1 MKTAAPPLAAN
12 GLVRRYGARTVV
24 DISTLYVQRGEVLA
38 ILGPNG
44 AGKSTLFRLL
54 LLVENGDAGEI
65 LVNGTRV
72 RPGDTAARKLTGV
85 FQRPYLFA
93 GTVESNVA
101 YGLRVRGAD
110 RQYQGAQVMSSLAA
124 LGISDLRRTPVHQL
138 SGGEAQRVALAR
150 ALAVRPD
157 VLLLDEPTANLDVT
171 AKRRF
176 REDIERSVRSGAPA
190 AILITHDPA
199 DAFALADR
207 IAVMQDG
214 RIVQEGKPEDLIF
227 APASPFVAAMTGAEL
242 LLDGIVD
249 RVDEGLVTVILQ
261 GGQRV
266 IAFAGNADAVP
277 AIAESVHVG
286 YRPEDVLLSDPADA
300 GATSAVNRFQ
310 LVVAGVASTGPL
322 VRVRLDGAIR
332 LTALVTRQSS
342 VTLGLEPGRA
352 VVAQIKATALRAF
365 RAGP

>member
-1 MKTAAPPLAAN
+1 MNAAAPPLATN
-12 GLVRRYGARTVV
+12 GLVRRYGGRTVV

-44 AGKSTLFRLL
+44 AGKSTLFRML
-54 LLVENGDAGEI
+54 LLVEKADAGEI
-65 LVNGTRV
+65 RVNGTPV
-72 RPGDTAARKLTGV
+72 RSGDRAARKLTGV

-101 YGLRVRGAD
+101 YGLRVQGAD
-110 RQYQGAQVMSSLAA
+110 RQHQSARVTSALDA
-124 LGISDLRRTPVHQL
+124 LGLTNLRRTPVHQL

-150 ALAVRPD
+150 ALAVEPD

-176 REDIERSVRSGAPA
+176 REDIERSVRSGAAA

-214 RIVQEGKPEDLIF
+214 RIVQEGKPDDLVF

-249 RVDEGLVTVILQ
+249 GVDEGLVTVVLR

-266 IAFAGNADAVP
+266 TALAGDAGAVP
-277 AIAESVHVG
+277 AISEAVHVG

-310 LVVAGVASTGPL
+310 LDVAGVAPTGPL
-322 VRVRLDGAIR
+322 VRVRLEGAIR

-342 VTLGLEPGRA
+342 AALGLEPGRA
-352 VVAQIKATALRAF
+352 VVAQLKATALRAF
-365 RAGP
+365 RAGS